1 MSIDNNLWCTRI
13 DYFSDT
19 KYRVS
24 VTNNTAIDF
33 ELKQRGELA
42 IIDVSKISK
51 IFWYLPSS
59 TRNMTEKIHL
69 STAICKSVE
78 NKTFEIC
85 ATDWHKT

>member
-1 MSIDNNLWCTRI
+1 MLLVIAFAFHYITICTPFWLLSRTFSSFSDCLFMSIDNNLWCTRI

-51 IFWYLPSS
+51 IF
-59 TRNMTEKIHL
+59 
-69 STAICKSVE
+69 
-78 NKTFEIC
+78 
-85 ATDWHKT
+85 